1 MNFCDIISLHLH
13 YNKKNHNIIDKEHLK
28 LMKKTQYLLMYLEHL
43 VDNKYL
49 NFLLKNKKIFG
60 AGIDVFDK
68 EPTQK
73 GDIFLNLNNVVLTP
87 HTAGSTLDTYE
98 EVVNNCYEN
107 IINVLKKKKIKWLIK
122 F

>member
-1 MNFCDIISLHLH
+1 M
-13 YNKKNHNIIDKEHLK
+13 KKNTIFINVSRAG
-28 LMKKTQYLLMYLEHL
+28 L

-107 IINVLKKKKIKWLIK
+107 IINVLKKKKK
-122 F
+122 